1 VLTQQKDLL
10 GPADIDTTANVN
22 GKTLTEE
29 MRAAND
35 LAVDAL
41 L

>member
-1 VLTQQKDLL
+1 L
-10 GPADIDTTANVN
+10 GHADIDTTANVY

-29 MRAAND
+29 MRAANN
-35 LAVDAL
+35 LVVDAL